1 MPQSRWLIAGAVVAV
16 VAVALLV
23 ATLGRGS
30 PAGVADVSPSPSASS
45 GRDADR
51 DPDADPVDRP
61 PSVVAPTPAPTP
73 TTAPATTPPR
83 ASGPPLL
90 AWAEF
95 LARLNEDRSTVE
107 GLNAALTT
115 AAQAQ
120 DPDAVK
126 AASVDI
132 LDFVDVERDWLR
144 DHPPA
149 DCYAAAH
156 GAAAAMLDAYGTAAD
171 RFIDWSASGGGLGG
185 LPALGVALDAA
196 DTARAAF
203 ETLRRGTRG
212 HDMSDLTGD
221 PIPPVR
227 HVTSRRIVAVRGES
241 LEVRDDRVVGE
252 APLEIRAA
260 GPRQEPVAVAV
271 TMRTPGNEAELAVG
285 FLRTEGLLDGQEVL
299 GTSGG
304 DPGAL
309 SQPDDTIVVRLSRTF
324 DDSKVAE
331 RHFVATASCGICG
344 KASIDEVALR
354 TEPLPEGPVV
364 SRSVILALPDLL
376 RAAQRAFDETGG
388 LHAAGLFTPKGELL
402 ALREDVGRHNAI
414 DKLVGSQVLAGAMPL
429 HDRVLMVSG
438 RVSFEIVQKAAVA
451 GIPIVCAVS
460 APSDLA
466 IETAERLGVT
476 LVGFLRGDGF
486 NVYAHDARIDLRDLS
501 GLG

>member
-1 MPQSRWLIAGAVVAV
+1 
-16 VAVALLV
+16 
-23 ATLGRGS
+23 
-30 PAGVADVSPSPSASS
+30 
-45 GRDADR
+45 
-51 DPDADPVDRP
+51 
-61 PSVVAPTPAPTP
+61 
-73 TTAPATTPPR
+73 
-83 ASGPPLL
+83 
-90 AWAEF
+90 
-95 LARLNEDRSTVE
+95 
-107 GLNAALTT
+107 
-115 AAQAQ
+115 
-120 DPDAVK
+120 
-126 AASVDI
+126 
-132 LDFVDVERDWLR
+132 
-144 DHPPA
+144 
-149 DCYAAAH
+149 
-156 GAAAAMLDAYGTAAD
+156 
-171 RFIDWSASGGGLGG
+171 
-185 LPALGVALDAA
+185 
-196 DTARAAF
+196 
-203 ETLRRGTRG
+203 
-212 HDMSDLTGD
+212 MSDLTGD

-227 HVTSRRIVAVRGES
+227 HVTSRRIVAVRGQS